1 MTMTTVIV
9 LNAVLSVAVL
19 GALALVYKLAHRLPQ
34 ARLAE
39 TLHPSRPISLEVV
52 RYYDDLPRAA

>member
-1 MTMTTVIV
+1 VIV

-52 RYYDDLPRAA
+52 RDYDDLPRAA